1 MDVADHG
8 RSAFRATVSEG
19 NHGGQPGCRLP
30 SSRHHVGA
38 DCKTVRLAVPP
49 LRIVGFPKPLDVYM
63 DFDAESVD
71 AMIERLTVLRSQM
84 LPPLPALGKR
94 N

>member
-1 MDVADHG
+1 MDKEQRMPVRANQATMWTLNAD
-8 RSAFRATVSEG
+8 R
-19 NHGGQPGCRLP
+19 
-30 SSRHHVGA
+30 
-38 DCKTVRLAVPP
+38 KTVRPP
-49 LRIVGFPKPLDVYM
+49 LRIVGFPKTLDVFM

-84 LPPLPALGKR
+84 LPPLPAPAQR

>member
-1 MDVADHG
+1 MDNEQTMPV
-8 RSAFRATVSEG
+8 RANQATMWTL
-19 NHGGQPGCRLP
+19 N
-30 SSRHHVGA
+30 A

-49 LRIVGFPKPLDVYM
+49 LRIVGFPKTLDVFM

-84 LPPLPALGKR
+84 LPPLPAPAQR